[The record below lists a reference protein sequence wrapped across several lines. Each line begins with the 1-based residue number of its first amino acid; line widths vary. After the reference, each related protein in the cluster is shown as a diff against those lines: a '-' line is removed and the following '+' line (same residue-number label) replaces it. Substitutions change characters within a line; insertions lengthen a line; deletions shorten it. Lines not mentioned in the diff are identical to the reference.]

1 MKKSKK
7 SHRPKWK
14 TWKRVLS
21 VVLSTAVTVTSIPIM
36 EAHAANT
43 LPDVGLETYDYT
55 RMESIMQDGKELSY
69 LNNSTGAQKI
79 SSPMSFGEMVYLQ
92 FALPYNTY
100 YDAKVYDASG
110 NDLGYMYAKFYTEH
124 LDGSID
130 SGFTSRGKSLAQ
142 IKQELK
148 NFVYE
153 MPYTWSNKFTGI
165 GLTGETIP
173 YSTLSEYYT
182 YYGMENPD
190 DKAVVLQEYT

>member
-110 NDLGYMYAKFYTEH
+110 NDLDTCTQNIIQSIWMAALNQALPAEEKASPRLSRNSKTLYMKCH
-124 LDGSID
+124 IRGPISLPVLD
-130 SGFTSRGKSLAQ
+130 
-142 IKQELK
+142 
-148 NFVYE
+148 
-153 MPYTWSNKFTGI
+153 
-165 GLTGETIP
+165 
-173 YSTLSEYYT
+173 
-182 YYGMENPD
+182 
-190 DKAVVLQEYT
+190 